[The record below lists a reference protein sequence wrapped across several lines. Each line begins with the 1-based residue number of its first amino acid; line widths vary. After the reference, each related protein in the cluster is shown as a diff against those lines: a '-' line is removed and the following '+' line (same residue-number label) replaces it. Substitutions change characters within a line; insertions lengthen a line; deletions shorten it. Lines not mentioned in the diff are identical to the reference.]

1 MNRIKKI
8 GDKSYSFTITLL
20 TIAILMSACASK
32 AESDEL
38 VATFDGNE
46 CKWEGPTELPV
57 GEHSIIF
64 INSTDKFVEFLVR
77 KIIGEGIIYQDYL
90 DFQPAPGEYFVPP
103 GDWHMGMGKFQLE
116 RDEKRDAYIYT
127 FSFDSS
133 GEYFSRVYAKI
144 SSDEEGML
152 LCGPLTIV
160 ESSTE

>member
-1 MNRIKKI
+1 MKK
-8 GDKSYSFTITLL
+8 FFLL
-20 TIAILMSACASK
+20 IAMLAISISMSACASDE
-32 AESDEL
+32 ESKEL

-57 GEHSIIF
+57 GEHSILY
-64 INSTDKFVEFLVR
+64 INTADYFAEFAVR
-77 KIIGEGIIYQDYL
+77 KIIGERLTYQDL
-90 DFQPAPGEYFVPP
+90 IDLQPAPGVSFPRPV
-103 GDWHMGMGKFQLE
+103 GWLTDLRIVQLDW
-116 RDEKRDAYIYT
+116 DETRDAYIYT

-144 SSDEEGML
+144 SSDEEGMW